1 MGSLNWEELDRAVR
15 LLSLAQEHGLVL
27 TRNGDKL
34 AMSQAEKHDDPNLH
48 VIFRTLAAN
57 KASILAMMEDGAAVR
72 QWLDRTQQQLI
83 NLHNELNDTMDH
95 WVNVEKM
102 YLALHPD
109 SQGCLCAPGVCRED
123 AVVRCTPCANG
134 LSEATATGA
143 QASPAVGLGEDPWEA
158 SLQRWE
164 MQPIIQQHH
173 G

>member
-15 LLSLAQEHGLVL
+15 LLSLAQEHGLVRP
-27 TRNGDKL
+27 RNGDKL

-95 WVNVEKM
+95 WVNVERM
-102 YLALHPD
+102 YLALHPN
-109 SQGCLCAPGVCRED
+109 SQGCLCAPGTCRDD

-134 LSEATATGA
+134 LQSFNSITGD
-143 QASPAVGLGEDPWEA
+143 LGW
-158 SLQRWE
+158 
-164 MQPIIQQHH
+164 
-173 G
+173 GKVTT

>member
-83 NLHNELNDTMDH
+83 NLHNELNDTMDR

-102 YLALHPD
+102 YSKLHPNIE
-109 SQGCLCAPGVCRED
+109 GCVCAPGVCRDD
-123 AVVRCTPCANG
+123 AVVRCDYCA
-134 LSEATATGA
+134 E
-143 QASPAVGLGEDPWEA
+143 
-158 SLQRWE
+158 RKR
-164 MQPIIQQHH
+164 H

>member
-1 MGSLNWEELDRAVR
+1 M
-15 LLSLAQEHGLVL
+15 L